1 MSVTTV
7 LIIDDE
13 EASRSLIRQY
23 LQAHPE
29 IDILAECENG
39 IEAVRAIN
47 ETKPDLVFLDVQMPG
62 LNGFEV
68 LQEIAHIPM
77 IIFTTA
83 FDRFAI
89 KAFEMNAVDYL
100 LKPYTRQRFDLSME
114 RIRQRT
120 DQHGLYSLAASIPLQ
135 QGSYPPRIF
144 VETPGRLKSLDVQD
158 ILYLKAEKDYTRIH
172 VAGQSYLG
180 SQGISVLEKRLDP
193 QRFLRVHRSYIVNIY
208 HVREVYRDISKTFL
222 VMNDETEIVVG
233 RSYLES
239 LKKLIY

>member
-1 MSVTTV
+1 MSVTRV

-13 EASRSLIRQY
+13 EASRGLIRQY

-29 IDILAECENG
+29 MDILGECENG
-39 IEAVRAIN
+39 IEAVQAIN
-47 ETKPDLVFLDVQMPG
+47 EGKPDLVFLDVQMPG

-100 LKPYTRQRFDLSME
+100 LKPYTRQRFELSIE

-120 DQHGLYSLAASIPLQ
+120 DQHSLYALAANIPLQ

-144 VETPGRLKSLDVQD
+144 VETPGRLRSLDVQD
-158 ILYLKAEKDYTRIH
+158 IQYLKAEKDYTRIH

-208 HVREVYRDISKTFL
+208 HIKEVYRDISKTFL
-222 VMNDETEIVVG
+222 VMNDGTEIVVG
-233 RSYLES
+233 RSYLED

>member
-1 MSVTTV
+1 MPVTTV
-7 LIIDDE
+7 IIIDDE
-13 EASRSLIRQY
+13 EASRGLIRQY

-29 IDILAECENG
+29 MEILGECENG
-39 IEAVRAIN
+39 IEAVQAIN
-47 ETKPDLVFLDVQMPG
+47 EQKPDLVFLDVQMPG

-68 LQEIAHIPM
+68 LQEIEHIPM

-100 LKPYTRQRFDLSME
+100 LKPYTRQRFDVSIE

-120 DQHGLYSLAASIPLQ
+120 DQHALYTLAANIPLQ

-144 VETPGRLKSLDVQD
+144 VETPGRLRSLDVQD
-158 ILYLKAEKDYTRIH
+158 ILYLRADKDYTRIH
-172 VAGQSYLG
+172 IAGQSYLG

-222 VMNDETEIVVG
+222 VMNDDTEIVVG

>member
-1 MSVTTV
+1 MAATTV
-7 LIIDDE
+7 IIIDDE
-13 EASRSLIRQY
+13 EASRGLIRQY

-29 IDILAECENG
+29 MDILGECENG
-39 IEAVRAIN
+39 IEAVKAIN
-47 ETKPDLVFLDVQMPG
+47 ELKPGLVFLDVQMPG

-68 LQEIAHIPM
+68 LQEITHIPL

-89 KAFEMNAVDYL
+89 RAFEINAVDYL

-120 DQHGLYSLAASIPLQ
+120 DQHGLYSLAANIPLQ

-144 VETPGRLKSLDVQD
+144 VETPGRLRSLDVQD

-172 VAGQSYLG
+172 IAGQSYLG

-208 HVREVYRDISKTFL
+208 HVKEVYRDISKTFL
-222 VMNDETEIVVG
+222 VLNDQTEIVVG
-233 RSYLES
+233 RSYLED

>member
-29 IDILAECENG
+29 MEILGECENG

-47 ETKPDLVFLDVQMPG
+47 EMQPGLVFLDVQMPG

-100 LKPYTRQRFDLSME
+100 LKPYTRQRFDLSIE
-114 RIRQRT
+114 RIKQRT
-120 DQHGLYSLAASIPLQ
+120 DQHALYALAANIPLQ
-135 QGSYPPRIF
+135 QGNYPPRIF
-144 VETPGRLKSLDVQD
+144 VETPGRLKSLDVQE

-172 VAGQSYLG
+172 IAGQSYLG
-180 SQGISVLEKRLDP
+180 SQGISILEKRLDP

-208 HVREVYRDISKTFL
+208 HVKEVYRDISKTFL
-222 VMNDETEIVVG
+222 VMNDDMEIVVG

>member
-7 LIIDDE
+7 IIIDDE
-13 EASRSLIRQY
+13 EASRGLIRQY
-23 LQAHPE
+23 LQAHPGM
-29 IDILAECENG
+29 DILGECENG
-39 IEAVRAIN
+39 IEAVQAIN
-47 ETKPDLVFLDVQMPG
+47 EQKPDLVFLDVQMPG

-68 LQEIAHIPM
+68 LQEITHIPL

-89 KAFEMNAVDYL
+89 KAFEINAVDYL
-100 LKPYTRQRFDLSME
+100 LKPYTRQRFEVSIE
-114 RIRQRT
+114 RTRQRT
-120 DQHGLYSLAASIPLQ
+120 DQHGLYSLAANIPLQ
-135 QGSYPPRIF
+135 QGTYPPRIF
-144 VETPGRLKSLDVQD
+144 VETPGRLRSLDVQD

-172 VAGQSYLG
+172 IAGQSYLG

-208 HVREVYRDISKTFL
+208 HIKEVYRDISKTFL
-222 VMNDETEIVVG
+222 VLNDQTEIAVG
-233 RSYLES
+233 RSYLED

>member
-1 MSVTTV
+1 MSATTV
-7 LIIDDE
+7 IIIDDE
-13 EASRSLIRQY
+13 EASRGLIRQY

-29 IDILAECENG
+29 MEILGECENG
-39 IEAVRAIN
+39 IEAVQAIN
-47 ETKPDLVFLDVQMPG
+47 RLKPDLVFLDVQMPG

-68 LQEIAHIPM
+68 LQEIAHIPL

-83 FDRFAI
+83 FDRFALR
-89 KAFEMNAVDYL
+89 AFEINAVDYL
-100 LKPYTRQRFDLSME
+100 LKPYTRQRFDIAVE

-120 DQHGLYSLAASIPLQ
+120 DQQGLYSLAASIPLQ

-144 VETPGRLKSLDVQD
+144 VETPGRLRSLDVQD
-158 ILYLKAEKDYTRIH
+158 ILYLRAEKDYTRIH

-222 VMNDETEIVVG
+222 VLNDQTEIVVG

>member
-29 IDILAECENG
+29 MDVLGECENG
-39 IEAVRAIN
+39 IEAVKAIN
-47 ETKPDLVFLDVQMPG
+47 EMKPDLVFLDVQMPG
-62 LNGFEV
+62 LNGLEV

-100 LKPYTRQRFDLSME
+100 LKPYTRQRFDLSVS

-120 DQHGLYSLAASIPLQ
+120 DQHALYTLAANIPLQ
-135 QGSYPPRIF
+135 QGNYPPRIF

-180 SQGISVLEKRLDP
+180 SQGISILEKRLDP
-193 QRFLRVHRSYIVNIY
+193 QRFLRVHRSFIVNIY
-208 HVREVYRDISKTFL
+208 HVKEVYRDISKTFL
-222 VMNDETEIVVG
+222 VMNDGTEIVVA

>member
-1 MSVTTV
+1 MSATTV
-7 LIIDDE
+7 IIIDDE
-13 EASRSLIRQY
+13 EASRGLIRQY

-29 IDILAECENG
+29 MKVLGECENG
-39 IEAVRAIN
+39 IEAVQAIN
-47 ETKPDLVFLDVQMPG
+47 GLKPDLVFLDVQMPG

-68 LQEIAHIPM
+68 LQEIAHIPL

-83 FDRFAI
+83 FDRFALR
-89 KAFEMNAVDYL
+89 AFEINAVDYL
-100 LKPYTRQRFDLSME
+100 LKPYTRQRFDMAVE
-114 RIRQRT
+114 RIGQRA
-120 DQHGLYSLAASIPLQ
+120 DQQGLLSLAANMPLQ

-180 SQGISVLEKRLDP
+180 SQGISVQEKRLDP

-222 VMNDETEIVVG
+222 VLNDQTEIVVG
-233 RSYLES
+233 RSYLEN

>member
-13 EASRSLIRQY
+13 EASRRLIRQY

-29 IDILAECENG
+29 MEILGECENG

-47 ETKPDLVFLDVQMPG
+47 EMQPDLVFLDVQMPG

-100 LKPYTRQRFDLSME
+100 LKPYTRQRFDLSIE
-114 RIRQRT
+114 RIKQRT
-120 DQHGLYSLAASIPLQ
+120 DQHALYALAANIPLQ
-135 QGSYPPRIF
+135 QGNYPPRIF
-144 VETPGRLKSLDVQD
+144 VETPGRLKSLDVQE
-158 ILYLKAEKDYTRIH
+158 IQYLKAEKDYTRIH
-172 VAGQSYLG
+172 IAGHSYLG
-180 SQGISVLEKRLDP
+180 SQGISILEKRLDP

-208 HVREVYRDISKTFL
+208 HVKEVYRDISKTFL
-222 VMNDETEIVVG
+222 VMNDGTEIVVG

>member
-7 LIIDDE
+7 IIIDDE
-13 EASRSLIRQY
+13 EASRGLIRQY
-23 LQAHPE
+23 LQAYPGM
-29 IDILAECENG
+29 DILGECENG
-39 IEAVRAIN
+39 IEAVQAIN
-47 ETKPDLVFLDVQMPG
+47 EQKPDLVFLDVQMPG

-68 LQEIAHIPM
+68 LQEIIHIPL

-89 KAFEMNAVDYL
+89 KAFEINAVDYL
-100 LKPYTRQRFDLSME
+100 LKPYTRQRFEVSIE
-114 RIRQRT
+114 RTRQRT
-120 DQHGLYSLAASIPLQ
+120 DQHGLYSLAANIPLQ
-135 QGSYPPRIF
+135 QGTYPPRIF
-144 VETPGRLKSLDVQD
+144 VETPGRLRSLDVQD

-172 VAGQSYLG
+172 IAGQSYLG

-208 HVREVYRDISKTFL
+208 HIKEVYRDISKTFL
-222 VMNDETEIVVG
+222 VLDDQTEIAVG
-233 RSYLES
+233 RSYLED

>member
-1 MSVTTV
+1 MSATTV
-7 LIIDDE
+7 IIIDDE
-13 EASRSLIRQY
+13 EASRGLIRQY

-29 IDILAECENG
+29 MEILGECENG
-39 IEAVRAIN
+39 IEAVQAIN
-47 ETKPDLVFLDVQMPG
+47 QLKPDLVFLDVQMPG

-68 LQEIAHIPM
+68 LQEIAHIPL

-83 FDRFAI
+83 FDRFALR
-89 KAFEMNAVDYL
+89 AFEINAVDYL
-100 LKPYTRQRFDLSME
+100 LKPYTRQRFDMAVE
-114 RIRQRT
+114 RIGQRA

-144 VETPGRLKSLDVQD
+144 VETPGRLRSLDVQD

-172 VAGQSYLG
+172 IAGQSYLG

-208 HVREVYRDISKTFL
+208 HVKEVYRDISKTFL
-222 VMNDETEIVVG
+222 VLNDQTEIVVG

>member
-1 MSVTTV
+1 
-7 LIIDDE
+7 
-13 EASRSLIRQY
+13 
-23 LQAHPE
+23 
-29 IDILAECENG
+29 
-39 IEAVRAIN
+39 
-47 ETKPDLVFLDVQMPG
+47 MPG

-114 RIRQRT
+114 RIRQRA
-120 DQHGLYSLAASIPLQ
+120 DQHGLYSLAASIPVQ

-158 ILYLKAEKDYTRIH
+158 ILYPKAEKDYTRIH
-172 VAGQSYLG
+172 ITGQSYLG

-208 HVREVYRDISKTFL
+208 HVREVYREISKTFL

>member
-23 LQAHPE
+23 LQARPE

-47 ETKPDLVFLDVQMPG
+47 ERKPDLVFLDVQMPG

-120 DQHGLYSLAASIPLQ
+120 DQHGLYSLATSIPLQ

>member
-1 MSVTTV
+1 MSATTV
-7 LIIDDE
+7 IIIDDE
-13 EASRSLIRQY
+13 EASRGLIRQY

-29 IDILAECENG
+29 MKVLGECENG
-39 IEAVRAIN
+39 IEAVQAIN
-47 ETKPDLVFLDVQMPG
+47 GLKPDLVFLDVQMPG

-68 LQEIAHIPM
+68 LQEIAHIPL

-83 FDRFAI
+83 FDRFALR
-89 KAFEMNAVDYL
+89 AFEINAVDYL
-100 LKPYTRQRFDLSME
+100 LKPYTRQRFDMAVE
-114 RIRQRT
+114 RIGQRA
-120 DQHGLYSLAASIPLQ
+120 DQQGLLSLAANMPLQ

-222 VMNDETEIVVG
+222 VLNDQTEIVVG
-233 RSYLES
+233 RSYLEN

>member
-29 IDILAECENG
+29 MEILGECENG

-47 ETKPDLVFLDVQMPG
+47 EMQPDLVFLDVQMPG

-100 LKPYTRQRFDLSME
+100 LKPYTRQRFDLSIA
-114 RIRQRT
+114 RIKQRT
-120 DQHGLYSLAASIPLQ
+120 DQHALYALAANIPVQ
-135 QGSYPPRIF
+135 QGNYPPRIF
-144 VETPGRLKSLDVQD
+144 VETPGRLKSLDVQE

-172 VAGQSYLG
+172 IAGQSYLG
-180 SQGISVLEKRLDP
+180 SQGISILEKRLDP

-208 HVREVYRDISKTFL
+208 HVKEVYRDISKTFL
-222 VMNDETEIVVG
+222 VMNDGTEIVVG

>member
-1 MSVTTV
+1 MSATTV

-29 IDILAECENG
+29 MEILGECENG
-39 IEAVRAIN
+39 IEAVQAIN
-47 ETKPDLVFLDVQMPG
+47 EMQPDLVFLDVQMPG

-68 LQEIAHIPM
+68 LQEISHIPM

-100 LKPYTRQRFDLSME
+100 LKPYTRQRFDLSIE

-120 DQHGLYSLAASIPLQ
+120 DQHALYALAASIPLQ
-135 QGSYPPRIF
+135 QGNYPPRIF

-172 VAGQSYLG
+172 ISGQSYLG
-180 SQGISVLEKRLDP
+180 SQGISILEKRLDP
-193 QRFLRVHRSYIVNIY
+193 RRFLRVHRSYIVNIY
-208 HVREVYRDISKTFL
+208 HVKEVYREISKTFL
-222 VMNDETEIVVG
+222 VMNDGIEIVVG